1 MKKII
6 KFKGI
11 KFYNCSFNLILKK
24 INNGGYLVAPAASAL
39 SKLEKNEIYHD
50 SLKKADVAILDS
62 GLFCILLRIFKGYKV
77 KKLSGYLFLKKFLN
91 SNFKKNT
98 IFLTIDPNII
108 DSRYNLDFLKKN
120 NISQIHSYVAPKYKK
135 NKIVDKYLLKKIKFI
150 KPRYIII
157 NLGGEVQEILAQ
169 YIKKNIKFKTSIM
182 CTGAAIAFLTRRQAP
197 INDIIDK
204 FYLGWFVRL
213 LHNPKKY
220 SIRVASS
227 LNLIK
232 YFV

>member
-1 MKKII
+1 MKKTF